1 MRTSF
6 RITWSLNNLLPT
18 MKFLIV
24 LLFHVVVTSGLA
36 FNILKPI
43 SSGPSKPLPEQSH
56 ISDQADD
63 KYDDSEY
70 HYSWRHDGNQEYTGD
85 QASVYC
91 EDLGNGWH
99 AISIETTRE
108 NNYVKSII
116 QESDISNIWTGA
128 ARAGFRWN
136 WPNGG
141 PFRSIG
147 WPNTGVFRANRQPQ
161 PDNRDKWGRNCLAVM
176 DYNGSINWEDVPC
189 QNYKP
194 VICER
199 RL

>member
-1 MRTSF
+1 MAIIYEHILEVGTLF
-6 RITWSLNNLLPT
+6 RITWSANNILPT
-18 MKFLIV
+18 MRFLIV

-36 FNILKPI
+36 FNILNPI

-70 HYSWRHDGNQEYTGD
+70 HYSWRHDGNRQYTGD

-108 NNYVKSII
+108 NNYVKRVI
-116 QESDISNIWTGA
+116 QDSDITNIWTGA
-128 ARAGFRWN
+128 ARAGF
-136 WPNGG
+136 
-141 PFRSIG
+141 
-147 WPNTGVFRANRQPQ
+147 
-161 PDNRDKWGRNCLAVM
+161 
-176 DYNGSINWEDVPC
+176 
-189 QNYKP
+189 
-194 VICER
+194 
-199 RL
+199 

>member
-1 MRTSF
+1 M
-6 RITWSLNNLLPT
+6 NNILPT

-43 SSGPSKPLPEQSH
+43 SSGSSKPLPEQSH

-85 QASVYC
+85 QASAYC

-108 NNYVKSII
+108 NDYVKSII

-147 WPNTGVFRANRQPQ
+147 WNKHWCVS
-161 PDNRDKWGRNCLAVM
+161 C
-176 DYNGSINWEDVPC
+176 
-189 QNYKP
+189 
-194 VICER
+194 
-199 RL
+199 